1 MSTWRPFSALPRG
14 EMPHSMKY
22 ARIERER
29 RFLLHALPSGVDRTI
44 CREIDDLYIT
54 GTRLRL
60 RRTFDHLHGSIELKL
75 NQKLD
80 DGRERRIVTSI
91 YITEAEHRIL
101 DALPGMRITKRR
113 HRHYADGNEF
123 GIDEFGGA
131 LTGLVIAEIE
141 VDSDAALRNVE
152 VPAFAHCEI
161 TDCSELTGA
170 ALAHAPPADSLAF
183 AARLLKAPRGR

>member
-1 MSTWRPFSALPRG
+1 MA
-14 EMPHSMKY
+14 HSMKY

-29 RFLLHALPSGVDRTI
+29 RFLLHALPSEIDRAI

-60 RRTFDHLHGSIELKL
+60 RRTFDRLHGTNELKL

-80 DGRERRIVTSI
+80 GDRERRIVTSI
-91 YITEAEHRIL
+91 YITESEYRVL

-141 VDSDAALRNVE
+141 VDSDAARRAIT

-170 ALAHAPPADSLAF
+170 ALARAPPADSLAF
-183 AARLLKAPRGR
+183 AARLLKSPRGR